1 MSENT
6 NLGVIIHV
14 YTAKKQRN
22 YIEVIAMR
30 ILHTSDLHL
39 RTDTLER
46 WEALE
51 LIVDKAKENSVD
63 ALVICGD
70 LFDSKE
76 DAIKSY
82 ERLRKIFSEAPFQT
96 LILPGNHDET
106 FYEDGLYLGNNV
118 TIISSENN
126 VFEFSD
132 ARIIAVPFKKEW
144 SSSKETV
151 KVIHEANTH
160 TSRTKPNILLFHGE
174 LIAPF
179 YEPDD
184 FGERGRYMPVDLN
197 IFKSLNFQYILAGHF
212 HTKLSILK
220 TSDKFFIYS
229 GSPVS
234 ITKKERGKRKVDLL
248 EIGKEPEELEI
259 ESYYYEEP
267 EIRLSVFDEQNPVDK
282 FIEKLKNLNI
292 PANCSPIFKVTGHF
306 DGTRY
311 SLSESELNSKLQ
323 VLAKNFN
330 PKSEVEF
337 LAKDIGRLSNN
348 PIFEKIL
355 EKVGKINDEELNEEG
370 KRQLI
375 EIFINAM
382 M

>member
-1 MSENT
+1 
-6 NLGVIIHV
+6 V
-14 YTAKKQRN
+14 K
-22 YIEVIAMR
+22 

-39 RTDTLER
+39 RTDTPER

-51 LIVDKAKENSVD
+51 LIVNKAKENSVD
-63 ALVICGD
+63 VLVICGD

-76 DAIKSY
+76 DAMKSY
-82 ERLRKIFSEAPFQT
+82 EKLRKIFSQASFQT
-96 LILPGNHDET
+96 LILPGNHDEK

-126 VFEFSD
+126 VFEFGD
-132 ARIIAVPFKKEW
+132 VKIIAIPFKKEY
-144 SSSKETV
+144 SSSKETI
-151 KVIHEANTH
+151 KIIHEANTY
-160 TSRTKPNILLFHGE
+160 TSHTKPNILLFHGE

-184 FGERGRYMPVDLN
+184 FGERGRYMPIDLN

-220 TSDKFFIYS
+220 ASDKFFVYS

-234 ITKKERGKRKVDLL
+234 ITKKERGKRKVNLL
-248 EIGKEPEELEI
+248 EVGKEPKELEI
-259 ESYYYEEP
+259 ESFYYEEF
-267 EIRLSVFDEQNPVDK
+267 EIRLSIFDDHNPINK
-282 FIEKLKNLNI
+282 FTEELKSFNI
-292 PANCSPIFKVTGHF
+292 PPNCSPIFKITGHF
-306 DGTRY
+306 DGAKHA
-311 SLSESELNSKLQ
+311 LSESELNYKLQ
-323 VLAKNFN
+323 TLAKNFN
-330 PKSEVEF
+330 TKSEVEF
-337 LAKDIGRLSNN
+337 LAKDLGRLSNN

-355 EKVGKINDEELNEEG
+355 EKVRKINDEELNEED

-382 M
+382 I

>member
-1 MSENT
+1 MSENA
-6 NLGVIIHV
+6 NFGVIIHV
-14 YTAKKQRN
+14 YTATKQHN
-22 YIEVIAMR
+22 HTEVIAVR

-51 LIVDKAKENSVD
+51 LIVDKAKENLVD
-63 ALVICGD
+63 VLVICGD

-76 DAIKSY
+76 DATKSY

-118 TIISSENN
+118 TVILSENN
-126 VFEFSD
+126 VFEFGD
-132 ARIIAVPFKKEW
+132 VKIIAVPFKKEH

-160 TSRTKPNILLFHGE
+160 TSHTKPNILLFHGE

-184 FGERGRYMPVDLN
+184 FGERGRYMPIDLS

-220 TSDKFFIYS
+220 TSDKFFIYP

-234 ITKKERGKRKVDLL
+234 ITKKERGKRKVNLL
-248 EIGKEPEELEI
+248 EVGKEPQELEI
-259 ESYYYEEP
+259 ESFYYEEL
-267 EIRLSVFDEQNPVDK
+267 EIRLSIFDEQNPVDK
-282 FIEKLKNLNI
+282 FIEKLKNFNT

-306 DGTRY
+306 DGAKHA
-311 SLSESELNSKLQ
+311 LSESELNSKLQ
-323 VLAKNFN
+323 AIAKNFN

-337 LAKDIGRLSNN
+337 LAKDLGRLSNN
-348 PIFEKIL
+348 PVFEKIL
-355 EKVGKINDEELNEEG
+355 EKVGKINDEELNEED

-375 EIFINAM
+375 DIFINAM
-382 M
+382 I